1 MKSLLLRK
9 KMVFTLL
16 WMAFGILCPSPRN
29 WRNLILIALIN
40 GFIHGRAWKL
50 NTNTICTNKVN
61 LYGNYMLISPQF
73 SAKTVKFVRVQAK
86 IVVKSTRSPN
96 TAQAEPR
103 PRWNCSTSKERWW
116 LPKSTLTAKHCHNK
130 FLKIIWQCQRA
141 QTGSPCAYQPQ
152 GADVNSAGAVHE
164 LVRSLPASSSDGSL
178 VVGDLNGDGVCDVT
192 DVTALIN
199 IILEESVTADAADIN
214 GDGNIDVSD
223 VTALINKIL
232 Q

>member
-16 WMAFGILCPSPRN
+16 WMAFGILAQAQKLAEFNLNSFDN
-29 WRNLILIALIN
+29 WVYTRS
-40 GFIHGRAWKL
+40 GVEL
-50 NTNTICTNKVN
+50 NANTICTNKVN

-73 SAKTVKFVRVQAK
+73 SAIIVKFVKVQAK
-86 IVVKSTRSPN
+86 IVVKEYAQPKYSIAKASPTLELLN
-96 TAQAEPR
+96 EQGEVVATKKHAYSEALPQQVFEDYLAVPEGTNRLTMRISAPR
-103 PRWNCSTSKERWW
+103 
-116 LPKSTLTAKHCHNK
+116 
-130 FLKIIWQCQRA
+130 
-141 QTGSPCAYQPQ
+141 
-152 GADVNSAGAVHE
+152 ADVNSAGAVHE
-164 LVRSLPASSSDGSL
+164 LVLTASSSDGSL